1 MKLNY
6 EQLLDAEQFS
16 KPLLGIL
23 GSIIL
28 FAICIAVY
36 IAMMFPGL
44 TGNIAHLI
52 WFKPFAIA
60 LLMLAGFILL

>member
-16 KPLLGIL
+16 KPLIGIL

-28 FAICIAVY
+28 FAICIIVY
-36 IAMMFPGL
+36 SFMMLPGI
-44 TGNIAHLI
+44 TGNIAHLA
-52 WFKPFAIA
+52 WFRPAAIA
-60 LLMLAGFILL
+60 LLILAGFILL